1 MADSTTEAEYIAASE
16 ATKEAV
22 WLRQFVMELGV
33 MPSISGPMDVYCDN
47 NGAIAQSKEP
57 RAHHRSKHVLRRYHL
72 IREITKRGD
81 VKIIKIPT
89 DDNVADPFTKPL
101 SRAKHEQHARAIG
114 LGYLSQC

>member
-1 MADSTTEAEYIAASE
+1 MIEAEYIAACE
-16 ATKEAV
+16 APKEAV
-22 WLRQFVMELGV
+22 WLRQFVMELGI

-47 NGAIAQSKEP
+47 NGAIVQSKEP

-89 DDNVADPFTKPL
+89 DNNVADPFT
-101 SRAKHEQHARAIG
+101 STITCQA
-114 LGYLSQC
+114 